1 MKTTEIEME
10 KGGFTPRVNMTVG
23 EMLDKYK
30 LVCLPSHKG
39 ADASEQYR
47 IKRLTNYFGAIPLCN
62 LTPAH
67 LAKYRDDRLETV
79 KPPTVKRD
87 LSVLSS
93 AINTAIIE
101 WNIPLKMNPVSKIR
115 WRQTDQPRD
124 RRFEDGEETRLFNH
138 ATPFMARMI
147 TVSVETAVRRSELL
161 RIKRSH
167 INFSKQTLEIGLTK
181 TGKPRTIPLSS
192 RALKAL
198 KEQLRASEKVI
209 PIEEQ
214 AIFQITGSR
223 LFKDFQ
229 KLREEIG
236 IIDFRWHDLRHEA
249 TSRLFEKGKES
260 PQMMPL
266 RTDELECVVH
276 RSFPVDNR
284 KA

>member
-1 MKTTEIEME
+1 
-10 KGGFTPRVNMTVG
+10 
-23 EMLDKYK
+23 MLDKYK

-47 IKRLTNYFGAIPLCN
+47 IKRLTNYFGAIPLWD

-115 WRQTDQPRD
+115 WKQTDQPRD
-124 RRFEDGEETRLFNH
+124 RRFESGEESQLLSH

-147 TVSVETAVRRSELL
+147 TVAVETAVRRSELL

-167 INFSKQTLEIGLTK
+167 INFAKQTLEIGLTK
-181 TGKPRTIPLSS
+181 TGKPRTISTVIQSLKGAQGATESVREGDPDR
-192 RALKAL
+192 RATNLPNYWKPA
-198 KEQLRASEKVI
+198 V
-209 PIEEQ
+209 
-214 AIFQITGSR
+214 
-223 LFKDFQ
+223 
-229 KLREEIG
+229 
-236 IIDFRWHDLRHEA
+236 
-249 TSRLFEKGKES
+249 
-260 PQMMPL
+260 
-266 RTDELECVVH
+266 
-276 RSFPVDNR
+276 
-284 KA
+284 